1 MNIDI
6 SKIKT
11 THWSELFLQINANS
25 DCYDYARSISYQEF
39 WDNSPRGDWLI
50 YFAAKEGS
58 VPRKLIVK
66 AACQCVRLSLPY
78 VKQDELRPFQAIE
91 TTELWLEDK
100 ATIEEVKLAVD
111 AAYSANAADSASY
124 AAYYAAA
131 VAAATA
137 YAADS
142 ASYAADSASYAA
154 YYAAA
159 VAAATA
165 YAPAD
170 YAAYAAYAVKK
181 EMQQKAADIVRSII
195 PMPTEAVKQFERL
208 VSMKAFW

>member
-91 TTELWLEDK
+91 TTELWPEDK

-111 AAYSANAADSASY
+111 AAYSAN
-124 AAYYAAA
+124 
-131 VAAATA
+131 
-137 YAADS
+137 
-142 ASYAADSASYAA
+142 AADSASYAA